1 MVESN
6 LHYLTFDEVGI
17 TVAVI
22 GIALAFVVLVW
33 NAVKA
38 IHDWRMMS
46 RRPVAETLSDHGQRI
61 HHLEEHIEDIDRKLD
76 GDWEFRQREVEMNRL
91 MLRAIRGL
99 LAHGIDGNDV
109 DGLRS
114 LDKEIGNYL
123 VDHQR

>member
-1 MVESN
+1 MNVS
-6 LHYLTFDEVGI
+6 YISYDELGI

-22 GIALAFVVLVW
+22 GIALAFLVLTW

-38 IHDWRMMS
+38 VHDWRQLA
-46 RRPVAETLSDHGQRI
+46 RRPTADVLADHGQRI
-61 HHLEEHIEDIDRKLD
+61 HVLEEHVEDIDRKLD

-109 DGLRS
+109 ESLRS

-123 VDHQR
+123 VDHQK